1 MPVSLP
7 PLIDKE
13 SRVIILG
20 TMPSE
25 ISLEK
30 NEYYANPQNQ
40 FWKIIYGIYNQT
52 PSDDYEEKCS
62 FLLSRKISLW
72 DVLYSCEREGSSD
85 SRINNSFANS
95 FNELINNYHGI
106 KAVFFNGEKAETLFN
121 RLIKNNLDNFLF
133 YHRLPSSSSANTSM
147 TLNGKIEEW
156 KIVKQ
161 YIVRPMCS

>member
-25 ISLEK
+25 ISLER
-30 NEYYANPQNQ
+30 NEYYANPRNQ

-85 SRINNSFANS
+85 SRIRNPASNDFINL
-95 FNELINNYHGI
+95 FNNYPDI

-121 RLIKNNLDNFLF
+121 RLVKNNLNRFFF
-133 YHRLPSSSSANTSM
+133 YHRLPSSSSANTKM
-147 TLNGKIEEW
+147 TFDGKIEEW